1 MACLSLSPLE
11 HRANEGPQW
20 RAGCAKKRQMEPEG
34 DAPRGAK
41 RVCML
46 DVPSARDAAANRP
59 LGEAWLL
66 SSEGRIVQVPPHV
79 LAHMP
84 GLVNG
89 LVNEER
95 RVLVD
100 GHEVFQ
106 TGIGA
111 AVLEHVICSLRQGTL
126 EPRESVAD
134 NVELLCASEA
144 LILSASHVRPLLRS
158 LAHQVWELAH
168 NSGVSQLSLL
178 GQLRVSPHAK
188 EQIAL
193 ILTACSR

>member
-1 MACLSLSPLE
+1 MACLSLSPLV
-11 HRANEGPQW
+11 HRANEGLQW
-20 RAGCAKKRQMEPEG
+20 RAGCAKKRQAEPEG

-46 DVPSARDAAANRP
+46 DVPSSRDTAANRP
-59 LGEAWLL
+59 SEARLL
-66 SSEGRIVQVPPHV
+66 SSEGRIVLVPPHV

-84 GLVNG
+84 GLA
-89 LVNEER
+89 NEER
-95 RVLVD
+95 RALVDD
-100 GHEVFQ
+100 GHEVLQ
-106 TGIGA
+106 TGMCA
-111 AVLEHVICSLRQGTL
+111 ALLEHVISSLQAGAV

-144 LILSASHVRPLLRS
+144 LSLSASHVRPLLRS

-168 NSGVSQLSLL
+168 NAGVSQLSLL